1 MLQKKKKD
9 LQKNKERLSSYIKYS
24 GIAFQMIAII
34 LIGVF
39 GGMKIDKWLKTDKP
53 VFTAVLSVL
62 AVILAIYYSIKDLI
76 RTK

>member
-1 MLQKKKKD
+1 M
-9 LQKNKERLSSYIKYS
+9 KYS

-39 GGMKIDKWLKTDKP
+39 GGMKLDKWLKPRLP
-53 VFTAVLSVL
+53 VFTAVLSAI
-62 AVILAIYYSIKDLI
+62 AVVIAIYFAIKELI